1 MKWLVEHNAAINVV
15 NSVTNL
21 TWRSFMYKVLCLL
34 QKGRT
39 PFMLACGSCIDRSS
53 NVRYF
58 GEKGADY
65 LAKDDV
71 GLRFDIVM

>member
-1 MKWLVEHNAAINVV
+1 MKWLVEHNAAINLV
-15 NSVTNL
+15 NWVRGVSHIFLYMMFYV
-21 TWRSFMYKVLCLL
+21 LL

-53 NVRYF
+53 KVRYL
-58 GEKGADY
+58 GEMGADY

-71 GLRFDIVM
+71 SLRFDIVL